1 MFMGFKIGNV
11 NMDNNICLAPM
22 ASVCNSAFRR
32 IIKEMGCGLIYAEM
46 VSDKAICYDSEKTK
60 NMLYMKEEERPIVQ
74 QIFGADVS
82 SFVEASKKVY
92 EIMKPDIIDINM
104 GCPVPKI
111 AIKQQAGSALLKNP
125 DKIREIVSSVVAS
138 VPCPVTVKIRSGWDE
153 KSINACLI
161 AKVCEEA
168 GASAICIHGR
178 TRKQGYS
185 GKVDLSIIKQVKESV
200 SIPVIGNGDIKTV
213 EDAVNMLKV
222 TGCDAI
228 MIGRGVLGNPFL
240 IKQILE
246 YMDTGTYSSVSPILK
261 IDTAIKHLN
270 YLLETNTEKFSV
282 LEMRKNIG
290 WYLKGLP
297 NTSLVKE
304 KIFKT
309 LSSKEVIDLLL
320 EYRKEFI
327 HEK

>member
-1 MFMGFKIGNV
+1 MFMSFKIGNV
-11 NMDNNICLAPM
+11 SIDNNICLAPM

-60 NMLYMKEEERPIVQ
+60 NMLYMTEMERPIVQ
-74 QIFGADVS
+74 QIFGADID
-82 SFVEASKKVY
+82 SFVEAAKKIY

-111 AIKQQAGSALLKNP
+111 AVRQQAGSALLKNP
-125 DKIREIVSSVVAS
+125 EKIYDIVSAVVNA

-153 KSINACLI
+153 KSINATQV
-161 AKVCEEA
+161 AKLCERA

-185 GKVDLSIIKQVKESV
+185 GKVDLDIIKQVKECV
-200 SIPVIGNGDIKTV
+200 SIPVIGNGDIRTPY
-213 EDAVNMLKV
+213 DAVKMLEY

-240 IKQILE
+240 IKQVLDYMESGSFEEVTPLE
-246 YMDTGTYSSVSPILK
+246 K
-261 IDTAIKHLN
+261 IDTAIKHL
-270 YLLETNTEKFSV
+270 K
-282 LEMRKNIG
+282 
-290 WYLKGLP
+290 
-297 NTSLVKE
+297 
-304 KIFKT
+304 
-309 LSSKEVIDLLL
+309 
-320 EYRKEFI
+320 
-327 HEK
+327 

>member
-1 MFMGFKIGNV
+1 MKWKIGNV
-11 NMDNNICLAPM
+11 EIKNQIVMAPM
-22 ASVCNSAFRR
+22 AGFSNTSYRK
-32 IIKEMGCGLIYAEM
+32 IIKEMGVGLIYAEM
-46 VSDKAICYDSEKTK
+46 VSDKALVYQSQKTID
-60 NMLYMKEEERPIVQ
+60 MLKMDERERPIAQ
-74 QIFGADVS
+74 QIFGSDKD
-82 SFVEASKKVY
+82 SFLKAALYVEKV
-92 EIMKPDIIDINM
+92 MKPDIIDINM

-111 AIKQQAGSALLKNP
+111 ALKQQAGSALLKNP
-125 DKIREIVSSVVAS
+125 QRVREIVSSVVNS

-153 KSINACLI
+153 KSINACEI
-161 AKVCEEA
+161 AKICEGA

-185 GKVDLSIIKQVKESV
+185 GKVDLSIIKEVKKCV
-200 SIPVIGNGDIKTV
+200 SIPIIGNGDIRTV
-213 EDAVNMLKV
+213 KDAVNMLNF

-240 IKQILE
+240 IRQILDYIE
-246 YMDTGTYSSVSPILK
+246 KGTYDEINPVQK

-297 NTSLVKE
+297 NSAPIKE
-304 KIFKT
+304 SIFKT
-309 LSSKEVIDLLL
+309 LSSKEVIELLL

-327 HEK
+327 NE